1 MVDNNNHSL
10 ANLEIS
16 RRRYMQGTAGVGIGG
31 LLGTQGAMT
40 DQQMNNTDASFSE
53 KLESGEPLYGIS
65 DPLQGIDSAAIV
77 SQHPE
82 TDWVWVDG
90 EHGAIWI
97 EEIRR
102 KLATFPDDT
111 AGLVRIPGG
120 DPKEVEQVLDA
131 GARGVIIPKKRDPE
145 EVERFVESAYFP
157 PEGNRGEGGPIPE
170 VVGNDEVFVVVQ
182 VETPEIIEQIEDVA
196 AIDGIDSLLVGP
208 NDLSN
213 FMGVSPESSQFQQA
227 VDRVLRVSQENDII
241 PGYWVGSEDE
251 SEFVEEGWQLL
262 SLGSAS
268 GLLSDA
274 ISNRIP

>member
-1 MVDNNNHSL
+1 MGDNNNQSVT
-10 ANLEIS
+10 NLEIS
-16 RRRYMQGTAGVGIGG
+16 RRRYMQGAAGVGVAG

-40 DQQMNNTDASFSE
+40 DQHTSDTDGSFSE
-53 KLESGEPLYGIS
+53 KLENGEPLYGIS

-120 DPKEVEQVLDA
+120 DPKEVEQVLDT
-131 GARGVIIPKKRDPE
+131 GADGVIIPKKRDPK

-170 VVGNDEVFVVVQ
+170 GVGNEEVFVVVQ
-182 VETPEIIEQIEDVA
+182 VETPEIIEQIEEVA

-213 FMGVSPESSQFQQA
+213 FMGVSPDSSQFQQA
-227 VDRVLRVSQENDII
+227 VDRVLSVSQQNDII
-241 PGYWVGSEDE
+241 PGYWVGSNDE
-251 SEFVEEGWQLL
+251 SAFVEEGWRLL

-268 GLLSDA
+268 GLLETA
-274 ISNRIP
+274 ISERIP

>member
-1 MVDNNNHSL
+1 MGDNNNQSVT
-10 ANLEIS
+10 NLEIS
-16 RRRYMQGTAGVGIGG
+16 RRRYMQGAAGVGIAG
-31 LLGTQGAMT
+31 LLGTQGAMA
-40 DQQMNNTDASFSE
+40 DQHTSDTGASFWE

-65 DPLQGIDSAAIV
+65 DPMQGIDSAAIV

-90 EHGAIWI
+90 EHGAIWV

-131 GARGVIIPKKRDPE
+131 GGDGVIIPKKRDPE

-170 VVGNDEVFVVVQ
+170 GVDNEEVFVVVQ
-182 VETPEIIEQIEDVA
+182 VETPEIIEQIEEVA

-213 FMGVSPESSQFQQA
+213 FMGVSPDSSEFQQA
-227 VDRVLRVSQENDII
+227 VDRVLSVSQENDII
-241 PGYWVGSEDE
+241 PGYWVGSNDE
-251 SEFVEEGWQLL
+251 SEFVEEGWRLL

-268 GLLSDA
+268 GLLEAA

>member
-1 MVDNNNHSL
+1 MGDNNTRSMT
-10 ANLEIS
+10 NLEIS
-16 RRRYMQGTAGVGIGG
+16 RRRYLQGAAGVGIAG
-31 LLGTQGAMT
+31 LLGTQGAMADQHANET
-40 DQQMNNTDASFSE
+40 DGSFWD

-65 DPLQGIDSAAIV
+65 DPMQGIDSAAIV
-77 SQHPE
+77 SQHPK

-90 EHGAIWI
+90 EHGAIWV

-102 KLATFPDDT
+102 KMATFPDDT

-131 GARGVIIPKKRDPE
+131 GGDGVIIPKKRDPE

-157 PEGNRGEGGPIPE
+157 PEGNRGEGGPIPD
-170 VVGNDEVFVVVQ
+170 VVDNDEVFVVVQ
-182 VETPEIIEQIEDVA
+182 VETPEIIEQIEEVA

-213 FMGVSPESSQFQQA
+213 FMGVSPDSAEFQDA

-241 PGYWVGSEDE
+241 PGYWVGSNDE
-251 SEFVEEGWQLL
+251 SEFVEEGWRLL
-262 SLGSAS
+262 SLGSAPA
-268 GLLSDA
+268 LLEGA
-274 ISNRIP
+274 IEERIP